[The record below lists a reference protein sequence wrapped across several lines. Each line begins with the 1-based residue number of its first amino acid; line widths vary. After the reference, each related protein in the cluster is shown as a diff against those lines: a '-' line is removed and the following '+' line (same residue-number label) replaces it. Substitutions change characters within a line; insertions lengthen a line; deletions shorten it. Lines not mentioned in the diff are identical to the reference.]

1 MGYDKTPHK
10 EKLDTDTVLDFKK
23 GRKKSQTSS
32 TQLCTYSSLCCWLGN
47 TGLQSSWRS
56 VDHFLLPELPSNLSQ
71 HQEPESR
78 SGVGA

>member
-10 EKLDTDTVLDFKK
+10 EKLDTDTVLE
-23 GRKKSQTSS
+23 GKKSQTSS

-47 TGLQSSWRS
+47 TGLQSSWQS
-56 VDHFLLPELPSNLSQ
+56 VDRFLLPELPSNLSGTFQ
-71 HQEPESR
+71 HQEPESQ